1 MATDVLPDERALRT
15 GRRERA
21 LAQMEAHDLDVVVLG
36 RQANVRYFSGAPQ
49 LWVAGTR
56 PFGPIC
62 TVVRSTGEIH
72 LNSTWDEGIPDDI
85 PHDHLYGLAWNP
97 MTLIDVLKDI
107 EGTATARR
115 VGTDALTPSFAQLLP
130 MAFPNAELVDGEIAM
145 RAARRIKTPA
155 EVAMLRGA
163 LRVAEDALAIAVR
176 ELREGTTE
184 QALTGVMLEAQAA
197 GGVSTPATQ
206 DGAWVT
212 SKEHPWRRA
221 RSDGRVERGDLVA
234 FAAGV
239 LADGYVGEVGRTWPV
254 GDLDTSRASAL
265 YERWNELWDKL
276 AAVCRPGRPASD
288 LLAAYEA
295 AGEPLPAMPVAHGLG
310 LGFDPPVVTPQLQA
324 TAADEILEP
333 GMVLAVTGYVWQEG
347 VGAVFGREAVHIT
360 SDGPEVLTS
369 SPSPMS
375 ARANSTGERHAGV
388 GIGWR
393 RSSHV

>member
-1 MATDVLPDERALRT
+1 MATEILPDERALRLE
-15 GRRERA
+15 RRARA
-21 LAQMEAHDLDVVVLG
+21 LAQMEAHDLDVLVLG

-62 TVVRSTGEIH
+62 TIVRSTGEIH

-97 MTLIDVLKDI
+97 MTLIEVLKGID
-107 EGTATARR
+107 GTAAARR
-115 VGTDALTPSFAQLLP
+115 VGTDALTPSFAKLLP
-130 MAFPNAELVDGEIAM
+130 MAFPNAELVDGEQAM
-145 RAARRIKTPA
+145 RAARRIKTPD
-155 EVAMLRGA
+155 EVATIRGS
-163 LRVAEDALAIAVR
+163 LLVAQDSLATAVGQ
-176 ELREGTTE
+176 LREGTTE
-184 QALTGVMLEAQAA
+184 QELTGVMLEAQAA

-221 RSDGRVERGDLVA
+221 RSDGRIERGDLVA

-239 LADGYVGEVGRTWPV
+239 LADGYLGEVGRTWPV
-254 GDLDTSRASAL
+254 GDVGAAGL
-265 YERWNELWDKL
+265 YDRWNVLWDSL
-276 AAVCRPGRPASD
+276 AAACGPGRPASD

-295 AGEPLPAMPVAHGLG
+295 ANEPLPAMPVAHGLG
-310 LGFDPPVVTPQLQA
+310 LGFDPPVVTPQLRT
-324 TAADEILEP
+324 TAAAEVLEP

-360 SDGPEVLTS
+360 EHGAEVLTS
-369 SPSPMS
+369 SPSYGS
-375 ARANSTGERHAGV
+375 AG
-388 GIGWR
+388 
-393 RSSHV
+393 